1 MEKSQ
6 NTHLNLD
13 QKKPELLML
22 VGVAGGACV
31 VAGHRQQPLKG
42 RRKLKGLNQ
51 AIKASKPLIF
61 APKKK
66 IWLVFCANPF
76 SFLSNFSPKHIQT
89 PLILLFSLQSQ
100 GSALAPILPLVGSIP
115 CI

>member
-6 NTHLNLD
+6 NMHLNLD

-66 IWLVFCANPF
+66 ILA
-76 SFLSNFSPKHIQT
+76 SFLCKSF
-89 PLILLFSLQSQ
+89 LFSL
-100 GSALAPILPLVGSIP
+100 
-115 CI
+115 